1 MHLQQWHYVETTA
14 SGQPILR
21 ENERDVYV
29 EYPAGCYQG
38 KAKIIGK
45 QKGRI
50 YLTSQRLIYIDDEKP
65 MTNSVSLEIDDI
77 AKVEYSSKFLRKSAR
92 LIIYLKDIADE
103 SGPRAYNYATK
114 QPRMQRW
121 TCPICMALN
130 KTTKEISVNNMHEFP
145 CKNCGVVPDFDM
157 ITDSIKSDQTGAF
170 DENDASSSKN
180 ACSMC
185 TFLNQPLLSNCEM
198 CGTRLPEK
206 DRELSAGASPD
217 KRVRIELDSKDGLV
231 PGEPVFV
238 QISFRMSDG
247 VLLFQTVSNL
257 LENQERTKIQD
268 VFNKGATS
276 VNNADLQLKSLQI
289 LDTDSAL
296 SKVGITSLEKSQ
308 ETKLINNDII
318 LNKALS
324 DLSSLMAL
332 ASDIEKLYNTMG
344 RKTDHNSHP
353 LLTVDR
359 EKFLTKDLFIDEIS
373 RELYGFIMSE
383 FQEQKEKEGVIL
395 ITLVDIYALYNKAMR
410 IGSGLVSP
418 QELKE
423 ACGRFEKLGLNDL
436 HLTRI
441 NGRVLCVSSGDSF
454 GFIKQKILDV
464 ATTDPGTDL
473 LQLSQQLNDNN
484 GNSWT
489 MGIIMEALNNC
500 VNEGKLLVDEQITGI
515 HYYVNFDWII

>member
-21 ENERDVYV
+21 ENEKDVYV

-50 YLTSQRLIYIDDEKP
+50 YLTSQRLIYIDDEMP

-92 LIIYLKDIADE
+92 LIIYLKDTADDSE
-103 SGPRAYNYATK
+103 TGTDNFAAK
-114 QPRMQRW
+114 QSKAQKW
-121 TCPICMALN
+121 TCPICSALN
-130 KTTKEISVNNMHEFP
+130 KTTEEISENNMHDFP
-145 CKNCGVVPDFDM
+145 CENCGVVPDYDM
-157 ITDSIKSDQTGAF
+157 IKDSITLDQVEAV
-170 DENDASSSKN
+170 DETSGNSSKN
-180 ACSMC
+180 ACTVC
-185 TFLNQPLLSNCEM
+185 TYLNYPLLSNCEM
-198 CGTRLPEK
+198 CGTRLPENERK
-206 DRELSAGASPD
+206 LSVRAPQD
-217 KRVRIELDSKDGLV
+217 KRVQIELEAKDGLV
-231 PGEPVFV
+231 PGGPAFV

-257 LENQERTKIQD
+257 LESQERTKTQN
-268 VFNKGATS
+268 VFNKGVAS
-276 VNNADLQLKSLQI
+276 VNGTDLQLKSLQI

-418 QELKE
+418 QELRV
-423 ACGRFEKLGLNDL
+423 ACERFEKLGLNDL

-464 ATTDPGTDL
+464 ATTTPGTDL
-473 LQLSQQLNDNN
+473 LQLSQQLNDKN